1 MGAHIAAT
9 STKERVQETVL
20 TTGEI
25 HECECR
31 NCQEREEH
39 PEQALHRHMNVFV
52 SRLNEQQ
59 RRWYVALE
67 SHKVGHGGDQQLS
80 LITGMNVETIR
91 RGRRELE
98 ESLAERPTDRVRLP
112 GGGRP
117 SVKEKTPG

>member
-1 MGAHIAAT
+1 MADYIAAT
-9 STKERVQETVL
+9 STKETVQETVL
-20 TTGEI
+20 TIDEV

-31 NCQEREEH
+31 NCQQREEH
-39 PEQALHRHMNVFV
+39 PDQVLHRHINVFV

-67 SHKVGHGGDQQLS
+67 SHKLGHGGDQQLA

-98 ESLAERPTDRVRLP
+98 ASLAERPTDRVRLP

-117 SVKEKTPG
+117 SVKKKTLG